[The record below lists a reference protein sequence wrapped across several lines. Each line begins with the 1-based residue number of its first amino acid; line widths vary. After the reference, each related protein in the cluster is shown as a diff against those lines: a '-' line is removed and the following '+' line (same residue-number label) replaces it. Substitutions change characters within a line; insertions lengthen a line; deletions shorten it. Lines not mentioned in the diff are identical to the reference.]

1 MTRRLPLAP
10 STLRSLVNLALT
22 EDLGRG
28 DITTRAL
35 FPKAVPA
42 EAVITAKQA
51 GVVAGLPVA
60 RAVFQQVD
68 RRLKFRALVKE
79 GERIKSGTVLAAI
92 RGDGRSILAGER
104 VALNFLQRLSGIA
117 TLTAQFVDAVKSA
130 RVAILDTRKTTP
142 GLRLLEKYAVRI
154 GGGRNHRF
162 GLYDAILIKDNHL
175 ALHGSLADAV
185 RRARSRAPRR
195 RGVEVEAAT
204 LAEVEAAV
212 RAGAD
217 AILLDNMSLDQL
229 RKAVR
234 LAGGRVFLEASGGVT
249 LANVRDVAS
258 TGVDAI
264 SIGALT
270 HSAPAL
276 DLSLE
281 LTPC

>member
-10 STLRSLVNLALT
+10 STLRAFVDLALT
-22 EDLGRG
+22 EDLGPG
-28 DITTRAL
+28 DLTTRAL

-92 RGDGRSILAGER
+92 RGDGRSILTGER

>member
-10 STLRSLVNLALT
+10 STLRAFVDLALT
-22 EDLGRG
+22 EDLGPG
-28 DITTRAL
+28 DLTTRIL

-51 GVVAGLPVA
+51 GVAAGLPVA

-68 RRLKFRALVKE
+68 RRLTFRARLHE
-79 GERIKSGTVLAAI
+79 GGRIKPGTVLAAI

-117 TLTAQFVDAVKSA
+117 TLTAQFVEATKGFKI
-130 RVAILDTRKTTP
+130 AILDTRKTTP
-142 GLRLLEKYAVRI
+142 GLRLLEKYAVRV

-162 GLYDAILIKDNHL
+162 GLFDAILIKDNHL

-185 RRARSRAPRR
+185 RHAKNRAPRR
-195 RGVEVEAAT
+195 SRVEVEAAT
-204 LAEVEAAV
+204 LAEVEAAM
-212 RAGAD
+212 RAGAG

-234 LAGGRVFLEASGGVT
+234 LVHGRAFLEASGGVT
-249 LANVRDVAS
+249 LANVREVAS

-276 DLSLE
+276 DLSLDV
-281 LTPC
+281 TPC

>member
-1 MTRRLPLAP
+1 
-10 STLRSLVNLALT
+10 LALT

-68 RRLKFRALVKE
+68 RRLKFRALVNE

-92 RGDGRSILAGER
+92 RGDGRSILTGER

-117 TLTAQFVDAVKSA
+117 TLTAQFVDAAKGA
-130 RVAILDTRKTTP
+130 KVAILDTRKTTP
-142 GLRLLEKYAVRI
+142 GLRLLEKYAVRT

-185 RRARSRAPRR
+185 RRAKDRAPRR
-195 RGVEVEAAT
+195 PHRQHRMAVEVEAAT

-234 LAGGRVFLEASGGVT
+234 LSGGRAFLEASGGVT
-249 LANVRDVAS
+249 LANVRDVAA

-281 LTPC
+281 VTPC